1 MAPCMALCRLCWV
14 FLFFFIIFVS
24 RASKT
29 GALSLTPQ
37 AAFGEITVAQ
47 SLFKDVAVMS
57 LMQRWVLLNTSP
69 PLVALVKEIGS

>member
-1 MAPCMALCRLCWV
+1 MAPCMALCRLCWG
-14 FLFFFIIFVS
+14 FFFIIICVS

-47 SLFKDVAVMS
+47 SLFKDVAVT
-57 LMQRWVLLNTSP
+57 LLLQRWVMLN
-69 PLVALVKEIGS
+69 G